1 MSTDF
6 ESLGILFELQWKKKP
21 GGNNQEDVASI
32 GIWDTPD
39 SSLDWMTFKS
49 YVVSGRNI
57 VCCSCIAWHVKRF
70 VEYSH
75 LSKFCESVFG

>member
-1 MSTDF
+1 MSTDI

-21 GGNNQEDVASI
+21 GGNNRENVASI

-49 YVVSGRNI
+49 YVVS
-57 VCCSCIAWHVKRF
+57 V
-70 VEYSH
+70 
-75 LSKFCESVFG
+75 